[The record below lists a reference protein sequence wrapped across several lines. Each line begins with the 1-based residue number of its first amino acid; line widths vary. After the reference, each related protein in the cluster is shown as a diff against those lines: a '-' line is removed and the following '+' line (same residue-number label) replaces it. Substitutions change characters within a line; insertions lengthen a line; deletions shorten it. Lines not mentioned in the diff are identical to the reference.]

1 MKTLYIGSSQK
12 DYNEICSIL
21 EKNKIKYKSIK
32 TSRDQNTLLPGW
44 GTSRSFGANFSNV
57 APIYEIMVNKKD
69 YDNALGFMIN
79 R

>member
-21 EKNKIKYKSIK
+21 EKNNIKYKCTK
-32 TSRDQNTLLPGW
+32 TSHEKNTLMPGW
-44 GTSRSFGANFSNV
+44 GTSRSFGANFSNGT
-57 APIYEIMVNKKD
+57 PIYEIMVSDKN
-69 YDNALGFMIN
+69 YDQAQGFIIN